1 MNEDA
6 REFIFKLAP
15 DLFKLYKVTFLL
27 RQLYFIEELT
37 NKFREKDYF
46 YKSFESYL
54 EIMKEFE
61 VFPKIVSASQLFFI
75 FNENIAIQSQLLNES
90 RYSKETLVEAGEYFR
105 FSKFLESFLP
115 VSRLALTK
123 LKQIN
128 DPEAE

>member
-1 MNEDA
+1 
-6 REFIFKLAP
+6 
-15 DLFKLYKVTFLL
+15 
-27 RQLYFIEELT
+27 LYFIEELT

-128 DPEAE
+128 DP